1 MAFIIFHNI
10 AIYATLKIIGA
21 ATKTIR
27 ATTKIVRVMAKQIDV
42 PRQKKF
48 MIEVY
53 CENV

>member
-10 AIYATLKIIGA
+10 AMHATLKIIGA

-48 MIEVY
+48 VIEVY
-53 CENV
+53 CENI